1 MAIPDGFIP
10 VKSPPEPLARAKRV
24 AEKMARVLKDEDIS
38 DAAIAVAL
46 LTSGVVKHYAG
57 GPAKARELV
66 DTIRRVEDRLLA
78 ETLDVSDRGLHQRPD
93 LN

>member
-10 VKSPPEPLARAKRV
+10 VEVLAEPLGRAKLL
-24 AEKMARVLKDEDIS
+24 AEKLARVLKDEEIS

-46 LTSGVVKHYAG
+46 LTSAVVNHYAG

-66 DTIRRVEDRLLA
+66 DTIRRVEDRLLS
-78 ETLDVSDRGLHQRPD
+78 ETLDDSDRGLH
-93 LN
+93 

>member
-10 VKSPPEPLARAKRV
+10 VEVLAEPLARAKLL
-24 AEKMARVLKDEDIS
+24 AEKIARVLKGEDIS

-46 LTSGVVKHYAG
+46 LTSGVVNHYAG

-78 ETLDVSDRGLHQRPD
+78 ESLDVSDLGLH
-93 LN
+93 

>member
-10 VKSPPEPLARAKRV
+10 VEVLADPLARAKRL
-24 AEKMARVLKDEDIS
+24 AEKMARVLKDEEIS
-38 DAAIAVAL
+38 DAAFAVAF
-46 LTSGVVKHYAG
+46 LTSGVVDHYAE

-78 ETLDVSDRGLHQRPD
+78 SSLEADD
-93 LN
+93 LNLQ

>member
-1 MAIPDGFIP
+1 MEKPDGFIP
-10 VKSPPEPLARAKRV
+10 VEVLAEPLARAKLL

-46 LTSGVVKHYAG
+46 LTSGVVNHHAG

-78 ETLDVSDRGLHQRPD
+78 TTFEDGGVTLQ
-93 LN
+93 